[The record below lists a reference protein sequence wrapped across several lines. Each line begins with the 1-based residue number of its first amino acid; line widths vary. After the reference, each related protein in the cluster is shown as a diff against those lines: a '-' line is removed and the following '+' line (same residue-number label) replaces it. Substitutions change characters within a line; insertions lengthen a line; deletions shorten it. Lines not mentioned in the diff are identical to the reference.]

1 MMKQKVLAL
10 LIIVALLLTAC
21 VQSQPGGSA
30 PAAATGGA
38 VKNDLGVELPADAA
52 PLDQQVLRYASI
64 EGKHFDTMRNE
75 YEGFAYETTIE
86 TLAKMDAD
94 GVWHPAAAD
103 SWEVSED
110 GRTWTFHLRKDAKW
124 SDGTPITAKDW
135 VYSFHRYEDPK
146 MANVYA
152 FFLYDIENAEAVNK
166 GEKPIEEMG
175 VKQIDDYT
183 FSVTT
188 KVSLPYYMYNLNWH
202 AVPVPMHMVE
212 KHGDAW
218 ADNPETAPT
227 NGPFMIKEWNRG
239 QNVVFALNPHYN
251 GPWQPKLNGMT
262 LVIVPQG
269 FDQQLQ
275 MYQAGDIDVTGGIR
289 GDQLAQ
295 VLADPD
301 LSKQAY
307 VSTDPRTAYLYM
319 NMGKAPFDNLKVRQ
333 AFMHAIDRESLC
345 NDVMRGTCIPGYGLL
360 PTDFPC
366 TRNDDPA
373 LRDLQKFDPDL
384 AKKLMEEAGYPGGA
398 GFPELT
404 LNTREG
410 EFAREAEAIQRM
422 LTDNLGIKVTI
433 QDIERA
439 TYVDM
444 RTKGELILGF
454 SRWGADFIDPS
465 NFFDWWDDPDFN
477 SFVNAEFTRLI
488 DEARPMTDAAARC
501 EVYHQA
507 ETILATEGPAV
518 FTLYPKIA
526 TLYKPYVKD
535 IPLSKTGTLGN
546 RNDFIGTSIYMAAR

>member
-1 MMKQKVLAL
+1 MRQQKVLAVL
-10 LIIVALLLTAC
+10 VIVALLLMAC
-21 VQSQPGGSA
+21 VQSQPAGA
-30 PAAATGGA
+30 PAANTVPVTNALA
-38 VKNDLGVELPADAA
+38 VELPADAA

-124 SDGTPITAKDW
+124 SDGTPITAADW

-212 KHGDAW
+212 EHGDAW
-218 ADNPETAPT
+218 ADSPETAPT

-239 QNVVFALNPHYN
+239 QNVVFGLNPYYN
-251 GPWQPKLNGMT
+251 GPWKPKIEGMT

-295 VLADPD
+295 VLADPE
-301 LSKQAY
+301 LSKQAS

-319 NMGKAPFDNLKVRQ
+319 NMGKAPFDNLQVRQ

-373 LRDLQKFDPDL
+373 LRELQNFDPEL
-384 AKKLMEEAGYPGGA
+384 AKQLMEEAGFPGGA

-439 TYVDM
+439 TYTDM

-477 SFVNAEFTRLI
+477 SFVNPEFTKLI

-546 RNDFIGTSIYMAAR
+546 RNDFINTSIYMAQQ

>member
-1 MMKQKVLAL
+1 MLAL
-10 LIIVALLLTAC
+10 LVVMAMLLTAC
-21 VQSQPGGSA
+21 VQAAPTGGEAAA
-30 PAAATGGA
+30 PAGA
-38 VKNDLGVELPADAA
+38 PLASSLGVQLPADAA
-52 PLDQQVLRYASI
+52 PLEQQNLRYASI

-94 GVWHPAAAD
+94 GVWHPAAANK
-103 SWEVSED
+103 WEVSED

-124 SDGTPITAKDW
+124 SDGTPMTAEDW
-135 VYSFHRYEDPK
+135 VYSFRRYVDPQ

-166 GEKPIEEMG
+166 GEKPMEELG
-175 VKQIDDYT
+175 VKKIDDYT

-218 ADNPETAPT
+218 ADSPESAPT
-227 NGPFMIKEWNRG
+227 NGQFMIKEWNRG
-239 QNVVFALNPHYN
+239 QNVIFTLNPHYN
-251 GPWQPKLNGMT
+251 GPYKPKLEQMT

-295 VLADPD
+295 VLADPE
-301 LSKQAY
+301 LSNQAS

-319 NMGKAPFDNLKVRQ
+319 SMGKPPFDNLKVRQ
-333 AFMHAIDRESLC
+333 AFMHAVDRESLC

-366 TRNDDPA
+366 TQNDSAD
-373 LRDLQKFDPDL
+373 LRELQKFDPEM

-398 GFPELT
+398 GFPALV

-410 EFAREAEAIQRM
+410 EFAREAEAVQRM
-422 LTDNLGIKVTI
+422 LIDNLGIQVTI

-439 TYVDM
+439 TFVAL
-444 RTKGELILGF
+444 RTKGELIF
-454 SRWGADFIDPS
+454 AFTRWGADFIDPS
-465 NFFDWWDDPDFN
+465 NFFDWWDDPEFN
-477 SFVNAEFTRLI
+477 KFVNADFTSLI

-501 EVYHQA
+501 EVYHKA
-507 ETILATEGPAV
+507 EMILASEGPAV
-518 FTLYPKIA
+518 FMLYPKIA
-526 TLYKPYVKD
+526 TLYKPYVKN

-546 RNDFIGTSIYMAAR
+546 RNDFISTSIYMAQQ

>member
-1 MMKQKVLAL
+1 MRQQKVLAV
-10 LIIVALLLTAC
+10 LISMALLLTAC
-21 VQSQPGGSA
+21 VQSQSASA
-30 PAAATGGA
+30 PVANA
-38 VKNDLGVELPADAA
+38 VPVTNALAVELPADAA

-103 SWEVSED
+103 SWELSDD

-124 SDGTPITAKDW
+124 SDGTPITAADW

-212 KHGDAW
+212 KLGDAW
-218 ADNPETAPT
+218 ADSPETAPT

-239 QNVVFALNPHYN
+239 QNVVFGLNPYYN
-251 GPWQPKLNGMT
+251 GPWKPKIEGMT

-295 VLADPD
+295 VLADPE
-301 LSKQAY
+301 LSKQAS

-319 NMGKAPFDNLKVRQ
+319 NMGKAPFDNLQVRQ

-366 TRNDDPA
+366 NRNDDPA
-373 LRDLQKFDPDL
+373 LRELQNFDPEL
-384 AKKLMEEAGYPGGA
+384 AKQLMEEAGFPGGE

-439 TYVDM
+439 TYTDM

-477 SFVNAEFTRLI
+477 SFVNPEFTKLI

-546 RNDFIGTSIYMAAR
+546 RNDFINTSIYMAQH